1 MSINVATEFTRSG
14 SFAIWESGSFNPQT
28 DNGWACLVADPN
40 GLPQNPVFERNVL
53 KSKHHYLF
61 RVTLGSLVV
70 ITNIQRMPNSKDL
83 FSARVTLGRVT
94 SLQTRPNDKNPTRL
108 DAVSEVQP
116 LWSESY
122 LSPYRSLQECSEDL
136 MVVSPGLTEEVLNQV
151 HQMIWASVDKA
162 LTPATAQR
170 MFWGEVREVKPK
182 KMSARSET
190 LMTAVSDELEAVYT
204 TETGRTSSRAQQAA
218 LLDPATDTTAGTVL
232 GSGVATL
239 KVPNSE
245 TVEAMLEARAMAAD
259 RQESEVPA
267 ECKTDEHDG
276 TIQADSMSLCGLSSD
291 PLSPMQTN

>member
-170 MFWGEVREVKPK
+170 MFWGAVRESRKNTRKDNSVHDDFENIQSP
-182 KMSARSET
+182 T
-190 LMTAVSDELEAVYT
+190 
-204 TETGRTSSRAQQAA
+204 TGRTSSLQEETP
-218 LLDPATDTTAGTVL
+218 LNST
-232 GSGVATL
+232 GSVSAED
-239 KVPNSE
+239 E
-245 TVEAMLEARAMAAD
+245 T
-259 RQESEVPA
+259 EV
-267 ECKTDEHDG
+267 HDG
-276 TIQADSMSLCGLSSD
+276 SVQADSMSLCGLSSD
-291 PLSPMQTN
+291 PLPPLTTD